1 MEQCNFCGGTKT
13 NPRPLPCN
21 VCNGIGRVLGMLRD
35 DPWLNIMPATSF
47 NKSVHSDYY
56 EHVCLSV
63 MDKERLC
70 AMRGF
75 TLNPKAG

>member
-56 EHVCLSV
+56 EHVCPQCHGQRAIMCNAWFHS
-63 MDKERLC
+63 
-70 AMRGF
+70 
-75 TLNPKAG
+75 